1 MKHLTWTQRTLMVVA
16 PSLLPLKGADLIHYY
31 DFESGYEDLAGEADG
46 AAGNE
51 VATST
56 GFDGGQAAFFPGSL
70 TSGDPF
76 DERGVVGIDPP
87 ITEID
92 GEFSFSYW
100 VKLVA
105 DVTADEPRGIFDFSG
120 DGEDGPQSLYI
131 QRGPNANRLAFRV
144 DGAGTGNAVAFVEV
158 PEDDTWFFISAT
170 FSPGNEL
177 RVYLNGQLASTID
190 ASPVIAVEWNALQ
203 YLGAFNLNGLEA
215 ARGLDGSLDDF
226 AIYSGLLTPG
236 EIADLYD
243 GTLSP
248 SDFGLAPR
256 EFFVSGF
263 ETSGDTA
270 SLTFTSRAN
279 REYRIFGGADLSDP
293 ASWAEFTTSAL
304 PGTGEPV
311 TAPLSLG
318 NDAQKLFFQVR
329 EFQITNP

>member
-16 PSLLPLKGADLIHYY
+16 PSLLPLKGAEVVHYY

-46 AAGNE
+46 AVGNE
-51 VATST
+51 VTTSS
-56 GFDGGQAAFFPGSL
+56 GFDGGQAASFPGSL

-100 VKLVA
+100 VKLAEDVA
-105 DVTADEPRGIFDFSG
+105 ADEPRGIFDFSG

-144 DGAGTGNAVAFVEV
+144 DGAGDGNAVAFVEV

-177 RVYLNGQLASTID
+177 RVYLNGQLATTVD
-190 ASPVIAVEWNALQ
+190 ASSVIDVAWNPSQ
-203 YLGAFNLNGLEA
+203 YLGAFNVNGVAA

-236 EIADLYD
+236 EIADLFD
-243 GTLSP
+243 STLSP
-248 SDFGLAPR
+248 SDFGLATG
-256 EFFVSGF
+256 EFLVTGF

-270 SLTFTSRAN
+270 SLTFSTRTN
-279 REYRIFGGADLSDP
+279 RGYRIFGGADLSAP
-293 ASWAEFTTSAL
+293 EGWTEFTTSPL
-304 PGTGEPV
+304 PGTGGPI

-318 NDAQKLFFQVR
+318 DDAPELFFQVR
-329 EFQITNP
+329 EFPITP